1 MYILY
6 LEIDKDITVD
16 SLNSMIVSLINI
28 ENHAALDFL
37 GITNEQRDQIV
48 KDGEDLSD
56 SFSNDSE

>member
-28 ENHAALDFL
+28 ENQAALDFL